1 MTIKPL
7 LLAVLLASASL
18 TGQAQT
24 AEKKALVAKTL
35 QLQKAQIEQ
44 FGSML
49 VQSPVQQMLQQAG
62 IALRSRVAEDK
73 REEVGK
79 AIDEETR
86 KLLNEI
92 TPVVRAAAVKS
103 APGTMGAALESKFSA
118 AELKEINTILASE
131 AFKRFLQVNGES
143 QQALAAKVAADT
155 RATIDPKLRA
165 FDQKLVQLLGLQPTA
180 APAAPAAPTPK
191 P

>member
-7 LLAVLLASASL
+7 LLAAVLAAVSL
-18 TGQAQT
+18 TGQAQS
-24 AEKKALVAKTL
+24 ADKKALVAKTL
-35 QLQKAQIEQ
+35 KLQQPQIEQ
-44 FGSML
+44 FGVML

-62 IALRSRVAEDK
+62 IALRSRVPEDK
-73 REEVGK
+73 REEVSK

-86 KLLNEI
+86 KLLADI
-92 TPVVRAAAVKS
+92 TPVVRSAAIKS
-103 APGTMGAALESKFSA
+103 APSTMGAALESKFSE
-118 AELKEINTILASE
+118 AELKEINTILESA

-155 RATIDPKLRA
+155 RATVDPKLRA
-165 FDQKLVQLLGLQPTA
+165 FDQKLVQLLGLQQPAAA
-180 APAAPAAPTPK
+180 APAPK